1 MLVLGCER
9 RPPKH
14 LYHSES
20 GTGETEPSKPS
31 RAGNIPSL
39 VPRPPETSLVKL
51 VGKVYSL
58 KCRWVETT
66 NQFVLWKWWFCC
78 LVVEKSC
85 VLTKP
90 LHHDLIPFSL
100 SLAPISCLHSTVI
113 YIKCPYY
120 SVSKTLWRFP
130 SIDYIYLSSKNTF
143 SHNIHWSIT
152 WFSQCLKR
160 FNKGFVLSKP
170 LL

>member
-20 GTGETEPSKPS
+20 GSRETEPSKPS

-58 KCRWVETT
+58 KCRWVEAT
-66 NQFVLWKWWFCC
+66 NRFVLWTWWFCC
-78 LVVEKSC
+78 LGVEKSC
-85 VLTKP
+85 VLLTKKQVQGSWPDPILP
-90 LHHDLIPFSL
+90 LSASTFL
-100 SLAPISCLHSTVI
+100 STLYCVI
-113 YIKCPYY
+113 LKCPYY
-120 SVSKTLWRFP
+120 AVSCNRLHASKFKKHFLVIYIEASPVSHSV
-130 SIDYIYLSSKNTF
+130 
-143 SHNIHWSIT
+143 
-152 WFSQCLKR
+152 
-160 FNKGFVLSKP
+160 
-170 LL
+170 